1 MNYEYLY
8 EPGSFEKVNSWLL
21 DKKLFVVDTETG
33 GLNPFTSDIKL
44 IQIGNDEKQWVVDC
58 RTVNIDQ
65 LKPYL
70 EDPKIT
76 KIGQNLKH
84 ELKFLM
90 WRKGWTKFKNL
101 FDTMINEQVIRCGF
115 NAGASLEALALR
127 YLNKQLNKSEGLR
140 KSFWD
145 TGVNQFSTEQLEYAA
160 NDVSDPLLIARRQ
173 KELIIQRGLTS
184 TILLEHKVIPV
195 LAGMELKGMAID
207 QPAWNK
213 LYQEALVGK
222 DLAEQKL
229 NSFFGSKSFVQEDVF
244 GDGKF
249 IRDVNYDAPKQLKV
263 ALEKLG
269 YYLKNTNQKT
279 IALAAITGDLPR
291 DIAQAIL
298 SYRRYFT
305 RKTRY
310 GTEFLSALE
319 ETTGRIHTDFT
330 QCLTTNGRL
339 SSKEDEESETD
350 KVNLQNIPRDSEY
363 RECFVPREGYLYIV
377 YDYQAIEPRILG
389 ELSNDPTYLRVFDND
404 LDLYGEVGTGILKKE
419 VSKKTKELRNQTKIT
434 VLGNSYG
441 AGKEKFYKKMLIDM
455 NLENSILKDP
465 FIVITRED
473 SDMMWE
479 EFFNVCPN
487 IKPTLNKFS
496 DLADPV
502 KSKRKIFDE
511 LAASEDPQEVAVKI
525 AKNLEKFSYK
535 FKNKQDVIKE
545 LVNSRSHV
553 TYSQSIGGRKRYF
566 KVHHRT
572 FWTEGRNH
580 PISATAADILKTA
593 MFEVHDALAAH
604 GNDAF
609 LVNQVHD
616 ELIVEVKAE
625 QAAEVNAYVKP
636 ILEQSESK
644 FLKRVKPKV
653 EGGIVERWQKG

>member
-1 MNYEYLY
+1 MNYEYIHQQ
-8 EPGSFEKVNSWLL
+8 SDFEKVVSWLS
-21 DKKLFVVDTETG
+21 DKKVFVLDTETG
-33 GLNPFTSDIKL
+33 GLNPFTSDIIL
-44 IQIGNDEKQWVVDC
+44 LQVGNDEKQWIVDC

-65 LKPYL
+65 LKPFL
-70 EDPKIT
+70 EDEKIT

-84 ELKFLM
+84 DLKFLM
-90 WRKGWTKFKNL
+90 WRKGWLKFKNL

-115 NAGASLEALALR
+115 HAGASMEALVLR
-127 YLNKQLNKSEGLR
+127 YLNIQIDKTEGLR
-140 KSFWD
+140 KSFWN
-145 TGVNQFSTEQLEYAA
+145 TAVNAFSKEQLDYAA
-160 NDVSDPLLIARRQ
+160 GDVYYPLLIAKLQ
-173 KELIIQRGLTS
+173 KQLIIERGLTA

-195 LAGMELKGMAID
+195 LASMELKGMAID

-213 LYQEALVGK
+213 LYEEALVGK
-222 DLAEQKL
+222 QKAEQQL
-229 NSFFGSKSFVQEDVF
+229 NTFFKSTSFVQEDVF
-244 GDGKF
+244 GEDKTV
-249 IRDVNYDAPKQLKV
+249 REVDYDSPHQMKK
-263 ALEKLG
+263 ALAKLG
-269 YYLKNTNQKT
+269 YVLDNTLKTT
-279 IALAAITGDLPR
+279 IALAAINGHMPKEL
-291 DIAQAIL
+291 AQSIL
-298 SYRRYFT
+298 LYRKYFT

-310 GTEFLSALE
+310 GTEFLNALE
-319 ETTGRIHTDFT
+319 PTTNRIHTDFT

-339 SSKEDEESETD
+339 SSKEDEDSETD

-389 ELSNDPTYLRVFDND
+389 ELSYDPTYLRVFDND
-404 LDLYGEVGTGILKKE
+404 LDLYGEIGTGILKKE

-441 AGKEKFYKKMLIDM
+441 TGKEKFYKKMLIDM
-455 NLENSILKDP
+455 NLENGLLKDP
-465 FIVITRED
+465 FILITKED

-479 EFFNVCPN
+479 KFFEVCPKV
-487 IKPTLNKFS
+487 KPTLDKFS

-502 KSKRKIFDE
+502 KSKRKIYDE
-511 LAASEDPQEVAVKI
+511 LAAYEEPQAVAAKI

-535 FKNKQDVIKE
+535 FKNQQDIIRD
-545 LVNSRSHV
+545 LVNSRGHV

-593 MFEVHDALAAH
+593 MVAVHDAIAAH
-604 GNDAF
+604 KNDAF

-616 ELIVEVKAE
+616 ELIIEVKAE
-625 QAAEVNAYVKP
+625 QAEEVNSYIKP

-644 FLKRVKPKV
+644 FLKRVAPKV
-653 EGGIVERWQKG
+653 EGGIFDRWQKG

>member
-1 MNYEYLY
+1 MNYEYLHHSG
-8 EPGSFEKVNSWLL
+8 EFEKVVSWLA
-21 DKKLFVVDTETG
+21 DKRLFVLDTETG
-33 GLNPFTSDIKL
+33 GLNPFTSDIIL
-44 IQIGNDEKQWVVDC
+44 LQVGNEEKQWIVDC
-58 RTVNIDQ
+58 RTVNVDQ
-65 LKPYL
+65 LAPFL
-70 EDPKIT
+70 ADPKIT

-90 WRKGWTKFKNL
+90 WRKGWSTFKNL
-101 FDTMINEQVIRCGF
+101 FDTMINEQIIRCGF
-115 NAGASLEALALR
+115 HAGASMEALALR
-127 YLNKQLNKSEGLR
+127 YLNIQIDKNEELR
-140 KSFWD
+140 KSFWY
-145 TGVNQFSTEQLEYAA
+145 TKVNEFTKEQLDYAA
-160 NDVSDPLLIARRQ
+160 GDVYYPLLIAKRQ
-173 KELIIQRGLTS
+173 KQLIVERGLTN
-184 TILLEHKVIPV
+184 TVLLEQKVIPV
-195 LAGMELKGMAID
+195 LASMELKGMAID
-207 QPAWNK
+207 QAAWNK
-213 LYQEALVGK
+213 LYEEALIGK
-222 DLAEQKL
+222 SQAEQKL
-229 NSFFGSKSFVQEDVF
+229 NGFFKSSAFVQEDVF
-244 GDGKF
+244 GEGKA
-249 IRDVNYDAPKQLKV
+249 IREVDYDSPKQLRK

-269 YYLKNTNQKT
+269 YFLEDTNQKT
-279 IALAAITGDLPR
+279 IALAAITGTLPR
-291 DIAQAIL
+291 DLAQAIL

-310 GTEFLSALE
+310 GSEFLSALAP
-319 ETTGRIHTDFT
+319 TTNRIHTDFT

-389 ELSNDPTYLRVFDND
+389 ELSSDPTYLRVFDND
-404 LDLYGEVGTGILKKE
+404 LDLYGEIGTGILKKE

-441 AGKEKFYKKMLIDM
+441 TGKDKFYKKMLIDM
-455 NLENSILKDP
+455 NLENGLLKNP
-465 FIVITRED
+465 FTMITKDE

-487 IKPTLNKFS
+487 VKPTLNKFS

-502 KSKRKIFDE
+502 KSKRKIYDE
-511 LAASEDPQEVAVKI
+511 LAANEDPQAVAAKI
-525 AKNLEKFSYK
+525 AKNMEKFAYK
-535 FKNKQDVIKE
+535 FKNKQAVITD
-545 LVNSRSHV
+545 LVNGRGYV

-593 MFEVHDALAAH
+593 MVEVHDAISAH

-616 ELIVEVKAE
+616 ELIIEVKAD
-625 QAAEVNAYVKP
+625 QAEIVNAYIKP

-644 FLKRVKPKV
+644 FLKRVKSKV
-653 EGGIVERWQKG
+653 EGGVFARWQKG